1 MQKAIRNRSMI
12 MNQGNEPIVVKQY
25 NTTNHQPQ
33 EEKFTPDI
41 NYCPIP
47 DRSITTQTE
56 IRGLLEERNNLIDRM
71 KVIEK
76 RLHQLG
82 M

>member
-1 MQKAIRNRSMI
+1 MQKAIRNRSM
-12 MNQGNEPIVVKQY
+12 MRGHDNELTAVKQY
-25 NTTNHQPQ
+25 NTKNHQPQ
-33 EEKFTPDI
+33 EENFTKDI
-41 NYCPIP
+41 NFCPIQ

-56 IRGLLEERNNLIDRM
+56 VQGLLAERNSLIDRVQ
-71 KVIEK
+71 VIEK